1 MNKKIIIKEI
11 IANLNGYLQSMRR
24 LGLNQCHYSASVREI
39 KNNFENEIEDYKTI
53 FTDDYQITSQKHVDF
68 KQLEQL
74 HHDLIYSKLKI
85 HNKEI
90 IELFEWDIVEYFGLS
105 STSIDKDNSFHPT
118 VSNGA
123 IVLELKA
130 KKFSSLIYY
139 FVEIDK
145 YMVTVILSEKRKK
158 YV

>member
-1 MNKKIIIKEI
+1 MNKYIIIKGI

-24 LGLNQCHYSASVREI
+24 LGLNQCHYSTSVREI

-53 FTDDYQITSQKHVDF
+53 FNDDYQVSSQKHADY

-85 HNKEI
+85 KGKDTI
-90 IELFEWDIVEYFGLS
+90 KLFEWDIVEYFGLA
-105 STSIDKDNSFHPT
+105 STSIDKERSFHPT

-123 IVLELKA
+123 IVLKLKS
-130 KKFSSLIYY
+130 KKFKSLVYY
-139 FVEIDK
+139 FVEIGGF
-145 YMVTVILSEKRKK
+145 MATVTLSEKREKH
-158 YV
+158 V